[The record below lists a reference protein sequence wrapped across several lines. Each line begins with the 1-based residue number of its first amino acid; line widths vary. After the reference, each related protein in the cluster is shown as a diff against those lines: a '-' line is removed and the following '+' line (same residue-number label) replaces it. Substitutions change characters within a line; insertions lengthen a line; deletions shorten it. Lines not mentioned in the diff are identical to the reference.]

1 MERSKLSALNR
12 RAVAVLHRFRD
23 AEDGALIALS
33 LYLFVGMLVV
43 TGVAIEIMR
52 HEDRRVQIQ
61 GTADRAAL
69 AAADLGQTL
78 SPADV
83 ARDYFAKSGLEG
95 LSVTPVVE
103 QGQFGEWRTVAI
115 NVRETYPTFLA
126 QFAGLNEMTVNAQS
140 RAIESIGN
148 VEISLVLDISGSM
161 NDKVYVNGALKG
173 TRISLLRSAAVQFV
187 DTMFQNVQPPGA
199 PAGRLGISV
208 VPYNQQVVLGTGLA
222 SRFNISSDHAQNT
235 CVDFFTAADFSTPAV
250 TPTQPLQRSMY
261 GASFDYRQWGFS
273 TPSTWSTSG
282 SSILNCPE
290 NSMAAI
296 LPFANNQSVLT
307 NKINAL
313 TAGGDTAIDM
323 GAKWGLALLDPAAQ
337 PVVDGLIAA
346 GQVSGNLS
354 ERPYA
359 YGDENTMK
367 VLVLMTDGQN
377 TRTYSTK
384 PEFRSGESGLIST
397 SSATNMSTSYLY
409 YYDPSRSNP
418 YYKFSDGKWY
428 AANKVTGTKYPITY
442 QTLWNTK
449 KYTLQYALNTF
460 LGKPFNNA
468 STLYNQM
475 AEQAE
480 FGGKDTNLE
489 AVCDAAKH
497 RDRNVV
503 IFSLAV
509 DAPSA
514 GQTVLRNCAT
524 APAYFWSVTAA
535 ELDTAFAGIASAINS
550 LRLTN

>member
-1 MERSKLSALNR
+1 MERSGLSQLRKRARAELR
-12 RAVAVLHRFRD
+12 RFLV
-23 AEDGALIALS
+23 AEDGSLIALA

-52 HEDRRVQIQ
+52 HEGRRVLIQ

-69 AAADLGQTL
+69 AAADLSQTL
-78 SPADV
+78 TPSDV
-83 ARDYFAKSGLEG
+83 ARDYFAKSGLSG
-95 LSVTPVVE
+95 LNITPVVE
-103 QGQFGEWRTVAI
+103 QGNFSEWREVTIDVT
-115 NVRETYPTFLA
+115 NTYPTFLA
-126 QFAGLNEMTVNAQS
+126 QFAGLNEMTVNART
-140 RAIESIGN
+140 RARESIGN
-148 VEISLVLDISGSM
+148 VEISMVLDISGSM
-161 NDKVYVNGALKG
+161 NDKVYVNGSLQG
-173 TRISLLRSAAVQFV
+173 TRISLLRSAAVDFV

-199 PAGRLGISV
+199 PAGRLGISI
-208 VPYNQQVVLGTGLA
+208 VPYNQQVVLGTNLA
-222 SRFNISSDHAQNT
+222 ARFNLSTDHTQNT
-235 CVDFFTAADFSTPAV
+235 CVDFFSAADFDTPAV
-250 TPTQPLQRSMY
+250 TPTQPLQRAMY

-296 LPFANNQSVLT
+296 LPFANNQTTLT

-337 PVVDGLIAA
+337 PVVNSLISANL
-346 GQVSGNLS
+346 VSGDMGA
-354 ERPYA
+354 RPFE
-359 YGDENTMK
+359 YGDQNTMK
-367 VLVLMTDGQN
+367 VLLLMTDGQN

-384 PEFRSGESGLIST
+384 PAYRSGPSGLIST
-397 SSATNMSTSYLY
+397 SSATNLSTSYLY
-409 YYDPSRSNP
+409 YYDPSRSSP
-418 YYKFSDGKWY
+418 YYRFSDRTWVS
-428 AANKVTGTKYPITY
+428 ANSVSATKYPITFE
-442 QTLWNTK
+442 TLWNTN

-460 LGKPFNNA
+460 LGKPYNNA

-480 FGGKDTNLE
+480 FGGKDTNLD

-497 RDRNVV
+497 RDRNVI
-503 IFSLAV
+503 IFTLAV
-509 DAPSA
+509 DAPTA
-514 GQTVLRNCAT
+514 GQAVLKNCAT
-524 APAYFWSVTAA
+524 APAYAWSVTAA